1 MKVRLADRKHP
12 RPEIDGSTPYD
23 RRDAAPGQKPTASG
37 NKSAEKWCAHQSRF
51 NDGIADTDVGRRI
64 ARKKDRLPNQRRN
77 LERLKADNSS
87 AQRSS
92 QGSETARTQS
102 HQPAPH
108 EVGWRIIPPTGN
120 TPGPRTKDPHHITG
134 GTAAQR
140 RPPTESRE
148 DDESWLV

>member
-1 MKVRLADRKHP
+1 MTGGMLRQDKSRPHPETSQRRSGVHTKV
-12 RPEIDGSTPYD
+12 DGV
-23 RRDAAPGQKPTASG
+23 
-37 NKSAEKWCAHQSRF
+37 

-120 TPGPRTKDPHHITG
+120 TPGPRTKDPHHMTG